1 MQPSKCWLKWGVSA
15 IAAAF
20 LAAGSL
26 GTAAAQGARKPS
38 AKPVAKSAAKT
49 PARKP
54 AAGAA
59 KAAGAAGAAA
69 AGAAVAGA
77 MAAPS
82 GPIELQVWHTMNAP
96 QSAEFESLVQRFNE
110 QQHGFTVK
118 VTAKPSIEA
127 LIDDGTAAVRAKHAP
142 HLVELP
148 DNRSPEFIAKQGAI
162 LPMYQL
168 LAKYPIKDLRWF
180 LPQITS
186 GMSDAK
192 GRLLALPWMAD
203 IPIYFYNRDL
213 YRRAGLDPD
222 APPRT
227 WRDMQAHLLALLQSG
242 VNCPYATSWQTWVHV
257 ENLAATHNTAYATRN
272 NGLDGPNGAQ
282 LLANDLLHV
291 RHLAL
296 MMSWVRS
303 HLFPVRSDRDQ
314 ADASFAS
321 GECAVL
327 TSGGSAL
334 SLVQG
339 KASFSY
345 GVAPL
350 PYYEEEA
357 SRPSTPFVGG
367 SAFWA
372 LGGHSTA
379 EQKALATFI
388 AYLATPVV
396 AAEWHQKTGFLPLTE
411 AAYRASE
418 VSYYKSLP
426 GADAVVRAMS
436 NPPAKFTR
444 GFRLNNYDRVTDII
458 NSELNAVWSGVKPP
472 KQGLDDAV
480 ARSSAVMSAKK

>member
-1 MQPSKCWLKWGVSA
+1 MQPSKRWLKWGVSA
-15 IAAAF
+15 IAAGV
-20 LAAGSL
+20 LAMAGL
-26 GTAAAQGARKPS
+26 GTAAAQGAKKS
-38 AKPVAKSAAKT
+38 NAKPPAKT
-49 PARKP
+49 APKAPAKKP
-54 AAGAA
+54 AAGA
-59 KAAGAAGAAA
+59 KATGAAGAAA
-69 AGAAVAGA
+69 AAGA

-82 GPIELQVWHTMNAP
+82 GPIELQVWHTLNP
-96 QSAEFESLVQRFNE
+96 QQSAEFESLVQRFNA

-118 VTAKPSIEA
+118 VTAKPSVEA
-127 LIDDGTAAVRAKHAP
+127 LIEDGTAAVRARRAP

-148 DNRSPEFIAKQGAI
+148 DNRSPEFIARQGAI

-180 LPQITS
+180 LPQITG

-203 IPIYFYNRDL
+203 IPIYLYNRDL

-257 ENLAATHNTAYATRN
+257 ENLAAMHNTAYATRN
-272 NGLDGPNGAQ
+272 NGLDGPNGAK

-303 HLFPVRSDRDQ
+303 HLFPVRSDRDE

-357 SRPSTPFVGG
+357 QRPSTPFVGG

-418 VSYYKSLP
+418 VSFYKSLP
-426 GADAVVRAMS
+426 GAEAVVRAMA

-444 GFRLNNYDRVTDII
+444 GFRLNNYDRVSAII
-458 NSELNAVWSGVKPP
+458 DSELNAVWNGIKPP

-480 ARSSAVMSAKK
+480 ARSSAVMSATK

>member
-1 MQPSKCWLKWGVSA
+1 MQPTERWLKWGVSV
-15 IAAAF
+15 
-20 LAAGSL
+20 LAAGVLAVSGL
-26 GTAAAQGARKPS
+26 GTATAQN
-38 AKPVAKSAAKT
+38 AKKSNA
-49 PARKP
+49 KP
-54 AAGAA
+54 AAKAAA
-59 KAAGAAGAAA
+59 KKPASTAKKAAAGAAGAAA
-69 AGAAVAGA
+69 AGAA
-77 MAAPS
+77 AAHS
-82 GPIELQVWHTMNAP
+82 GPIELQVWHTLNP
-96 QSAEFESLVQRFNE
+96 QQAAEFDTLVQRFNE

-118 VTAKPSIEA
+118 VTGKPSAEA
-127 LIDDGTAAVRAKHAP
+127 LIEDGIAAVRAKRAP

-148 DNRSPEFIAKQGAI
+148 DNRSPEFIARQGAI
-162 LPMYQL
+162 LPMYEL

-180 LPQITS
+180 LPQTTS
-186 GMSDAK
+186 TMRDAK

-203 IPIYFYNRDL
+203 IPIYLYNRDL
-213 YRRAGLDPD
+213 YRRAGLNPD

-227 WRDMQAHLLALLQSG
+227 WREMQAHLIALLQNG
-242 VNCPYATSWQTWVHV
+242 VSCPYATSWQTWVHV
-257 ENLAATHNTAYATRN
+257 ENLSAMHNTAYATRN
-272 NGLDGPNGAQ
+272 NGLDGSNGAQ

-327 TSGGSAL
+327 TSGSSAL
-334 SLVQG
+334 SLVQS
-339 KASFSY
+339 KANFSY

-357 SRPSTPFVGG
+357 THPSTPFVGG

-388 AYLATPVV
+388 AYLASPVV
-396 AAEWHQKTGFLPLTE
+396 ASEWHQKTGFLPLTE
-411 AAYRASE
+411 AAYRASD
-418 VSYYKSLP
+418 VSFYKNIP
-426 GADAVVRAMS
+426 GAEAVVRAMA

-444 GFRLNNYDRVTDII
+444 GFRLNNYDRVSEII
-458 NSELNAVWSGVKPP
+458 DSELNAVWNGVKPP

-480 ARSSAVMSAKK
+480 ARSSAVMSAKR